1 MSKTK
6 NFNFTKT
13 LTESAVMLALT
24 VVLSYLKL
32 LDLPYGGSITL
43 CSMVPPILIA
53 YRHGLGWGL
62 SVGLAN
68 GLLQLLMGVSNLSY
82 ATSATAAVCI
92 ILLDYLL
99 AFTVTGL
106 GGIFKKTF
114 KSQTTALALG
124 TALVCILRYAFHV
137 VSGCT
142 VWAGLSIP
150 TNEAFIYSVCY
161 NATYMLP
168 ELLIA
173 VIGAVYIGGA
183 VGLSGDNL
191 TRIAKKGN
199 KTAFVLRAVG
209 MLFGAAT
216 FIADILLIAPHL
228 QNPDSGDFDIT
239 GIMNVDFGLV
249 AILTAL
255 GAFLFGVFMIIARK
269 KDKK

>member
-43 CSMVPPILIA
+43 CSMLPPIFIA

-82 ATSATAAVCI
+82 ATSAAAAVCI
-92 ILLDYLL
+92 ILLDYIL
-99 AFTVTGL
+99 AFTITGL
-106 GGIFKKTF
+106 GGIFKKAF
-114 KSQTTALALG
+114 KSQTTALVLG
-124 TALVCILRYAFHV
+124 TALVCVLRYAFHV
-137 VSGCT
+137 ISGCT

-173 VIGAVYIGGA
+173 VIGAAYISGA
-183 VGLSGDNL
+183 IGLSGDNL

-199 KTAFVLRAVG
+199 KPTFILRAVG
-209 MLFGAAT
+209 MLLGASA
-216 FIADILLIAPHL
+216 FITDILLIAPHL

-239 GIMNVDFGLV
+239 GIINVDFKLV
-249 AILTAL
+249 TIVTVLGAVLFATLTA
-255 GAFLFGVFMIIARK
+255 IAHK
-269 KDKK
+269 MDKK